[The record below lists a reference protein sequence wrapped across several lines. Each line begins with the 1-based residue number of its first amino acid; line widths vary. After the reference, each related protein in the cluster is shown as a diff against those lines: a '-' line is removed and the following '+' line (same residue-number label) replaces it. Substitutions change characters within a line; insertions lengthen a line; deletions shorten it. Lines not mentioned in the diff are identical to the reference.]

1 MFISNSTL
9 FRSREK
15 ATVTTFRG
23 TLVRPRFLP
32 PSRRCLPPP
41 SFIRISSFPLS
52 HSIHF
57 QSKLP
62 IYRRCCEREKSPFLA
77 SFSRFCRT
85 EFRTKWRDLSLSSA
99 MDGWMAFGSVG
110 QADSLSLDSVSDETK
125 RAEWVLGFAQKTDIT
140 GGQEKP
146 LFGVEYP
153 FRYSLPLVT

>member
-1 MFISNSTL
+1 M
-9 FRSREK
+9 
-15 ATVTTFRG
+15 TTFRG
-23 TLVRPRFLP
+23 TLVRSRFLP
-32 PSRRCLPPP
+32 PSRRCRPPP

-62 IYRRCCEREKSPFLA
+62 IYRRCCERERERERRAPSSLP

-99 MDGWMAFGSVG
+99 MDGWLLGRAGK
-110 QADSLSLDSVSDETK
+110 QTLSLDSVSDETK